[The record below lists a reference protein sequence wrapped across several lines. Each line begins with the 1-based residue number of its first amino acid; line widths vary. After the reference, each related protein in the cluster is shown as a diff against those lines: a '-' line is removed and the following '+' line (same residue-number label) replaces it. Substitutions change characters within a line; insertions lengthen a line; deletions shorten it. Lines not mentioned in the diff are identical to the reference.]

1 MGAKHTATRL
11 RQQAGQYRKLGEL
24 AAIQPEE
31 VRTRRTEAENAYTNV
46 LSRLGAEGTYGPNA
60 SQGSNDPNE
69 SIFKSQEIT
78 DQITGSM
85 HESKKD
91 LHASGSIGKTTMKA
105 NVIDQEK
112 FQKKVEGSTQFRLMS
127 KLTAEAEQLVNREG
141 PLYEEMINNLQLPIM
156 EGSAALARE
165 NTDQIRRAM
174 QRGGSARRS
183 AFEAVQKMR
192 QQERVNS
199 AKIQQLSQV
208 RAGLDQWARENAK
221 STLEF
226 GQSWA
231 SNLGGIRESYQSAM
245 DGAADMMLTK
255 AMPLVFRAEDSAAES
270 ERAAEGVRAQMHA
283 ANRAKTGKW
292 ITGIMAVGSLAMGG
306 LGAMGMM
313 GMGGSGM
320 VGKAAGALSK
330 HTGSLL
336 SQGIN
341 LGTAAL
347 GSNGQE

>member
-1 MGAKHTATRL
+1 
-11 RQQAGQYRKLGEL
+11 
-24 AAIQPEE
+24 
-31 VRTRRTEAENAYTNV
+31 
-46 LSRLGAEGTYGPNA
+46 
-60 SQGSNDPNE
+60 
-69 SIFKSQEIT
+69 
-78 DQITGSM
+78 M

-91 LHASGSIGKTTMKA
+91 FHASGSIGKTTMQA
-105 NVIDQEK
+105 QVIDQDK
-112 FQKKVEGSTQFRLMS
+112 FQKKIEGSTQFRLMS

-208 RAGLDQWARENAK
+208 RSGLDTWARENAK

-226 GQSWA
+226 GQNWA

-255 AMPLVFRAEDSAAES
+255 AMPFVFRAEDSASES

-283 ANRAKTGKW
+283 ENRAKTGKW
-292 ITGIMAVGSLAMGG
+292 ITGIMAVGSLALGGMGG
-306 LGAMGMM
+306 LSMLGMA
-313 GMGGSGM
+313 GTGTFGKIAGGLQ
-320 VGKAAGALSK
+320 KNAG
-330 HTGSLL
+330 GLL

-347 GSNGQE
+347 GTNGE

>member
-1 MGAKHTATRL
+1 MGQKHTAQRL
-11 RQQAGQYRKLGEL
+11 REQAGQYRKLGEL

-46 LSRLGAEGTYGPNA
+46 VSRLGAAGTYGPDA
-60 SQGSNDPNE
+60 PQGSNDPNE
-69 SIFKSQEIT
+69 SIFKSQEVT
-78 DQITGSM
+78 DQLTGKM
-85 HESKKD
+85 HESTKD
-91 LHASGSIGKTTMKA
+91 FHASGSIGKTTMKA
-105 NVIDQEK
+105 NVIDQDK

-174 QRGGSARRS
+174 QRGGSARRG

-192 QQERVNS
+192 QQERINS

-208 RAGLDQWARENAK
+208 RLGLDTWARENAK

-231 SNLGGIRESYQSAM
+231 ANLGGIRESYQSAM

-255 AMPLVFRAEDSAAES
+255 AMPLVFRAEDSAAEN

-283 ANRAKTGKW
+283 ENRAKTGKW
-292 ITGIMAVGSLAMGG
+292 VMGIMAVASIAMGG
-306 LGAMGMM
+306 IGALGMMGAMGGGMM
-313 GMGGSGM
+313 
-320 VGKAAGALSK
+320 
-330 HTGSLL
+330 
-336 SQGIN
+336 
-341 LGTAAL
+341 GTAAKVL
-347 GSNGQE
+347 APHTGTLLKQGVNMGTAAMGTNGQE